1 MKPLNIIVCI
11 KPVPD
16 SKYWDKL
23 RLDPATKTLRRE
35 GIPTVISPLD
45 FNAIE
50 EALKIKE
57 ARPGSKVTVITMGP
71 PNATESLAWAYA
83 FGVDDAVLLTDRA
96 FAGADTWATAFSLAA
111 GIKKI
116 GAYDLIL
123 LGNESLD
130 GSTGQ
135 VGPQVAEFLDIPHIT
150 YVEKIEFTGDTT
162 LQARSKIESGYM
174 LIETTLPAAL
184 AVTKAIN
191 EPRIPPV
198 FGAIWATEKKSTVW
212 SAADVGADKTKIG
225 LAGSPTSVSDV
236 TTIEMKRKAQV
247 LTGEPAKIAKEL
259 VEKLRTDGVLP

>member
-1 MKPLNIIVCI
+1 MKSLNIIVCI

-23 RLDPATKTLRRE
+23 HLDPATRTLRRE

-50 EALKIKE
+50 EALRIKE
-57 ARPGSKVTVITMGP
+57 SRSGSKVTVVTMGP
-71 PNATESLAWAYA
+71 PNGTEILAWAYA

-96 FAGADTWATAFSLAA
+96 LAGADTWATAYAIAA

-116 GAYDLIL
+116 GNFDLVI

-135 VGPQVAEFLDIPHIT
+135 VGPQVAEFLGIPHIT

-162 LQARSKIESGYM
+162 LQARSKIENGYM
-174 LIETTLPAAL
+174 LVEAKLPVAL

-191 EPRIPPV
+191 DVRVPPV
-198 FGAIWATEKKSTVW
+198 FGALWATEKKTTVW
-212 SAADVGADKTKIG
+212 TAADVGVDKTKVG

-236 TTIEMKRKAQV
+236 STIEMKRRGQV
-247 LTGEPAKIAKEL
+247 LTGDPSSVVKQLI
-259 VEKLRTDGVLP
+259 EKLRSDGVLS